1 MRDIKDLQPEGNWKI
16 CVDHPGHIVYDDG
29 RCWSL
34 LRDRFLIPQPNGTSD
49 YTFFTLNKRKCYV
62 HRLVATNFLENPDGL
77 RDVHHLDSNT
87 KNNHISNLQW
97 LSHKDNCRAKILI
110 DPKERVKTHP
120 NSFIYYNGS
129 KLGLRLRNFETSGST
144 KITLLSLL
152 QPSCK
157 YSSPSRFDGLATLR
171 TVVTLED
178 FYLDL
183 TRFL

>member
-120 NSFIYYNGS
+120 NSFIYYNKRDDAYLFIFKRIKFS
-129 KLGLRLRNFETSGST
+129 KRKWFKTRAEAEEFRDKWIDEN
-144 KITLLSLL
+144 
-152 QPSCK
+152 
-157 YSSPSRFDGLATLR
+157 YSAEPTA
-171 TVVTLED
+171 
-178 FYLDL
+178 
-183 TRFL
+183 FL